1 MKPPLQKSSGIHDV
15 NAPCQIPQVHN
26 LLCKENSKFK
36 YRVVQHIGS
45 GAFGTVFQSISPT
58 GNIVAVK
65 KVFQNPHFKNRE
77 LEVLKALKSPNCL
90 SLHDYYTEKESGTDN
105 TYLFLVTEFLPMSL
119 RHCIKES
126 RLFSNKFDPIL
137 HKLYSYQILTGLRN
151 IHALGIAHR
160 DIKPENILVNPLHG
174 EIKICDFG
182 SAKFILNDRN
192 SVPEVGSLNY
202 RAPELLLGNRTY
214 STEIDIWAAGCV
226 IAEMVL
232 DNISMFP
239 GTNDTNQMEGI
250 VKVLGQPTPEED
262 KSFPHPIP
270 FPNEERIADI
280 SIILP
285 YKCDPLL
292 IDLLKSIFV
301 YNPSKRPTAAQLMK
315 HPYFKSLF
323 SVTKLPNGAP
333 MPKLAQP

>member
-1 MKPPLQKSSGIHDV
+1 MMKPPLQKSNVAIHEIP
-15 NAPCQIPQVHN
+15 NASQLQLP
-26 LLCKENSKFK
+26 KEEFK

-45 GAFGTVFQSISPT
+45 GAFGTVFQSISKT

-65 KVFQNPHFKNRE
+65 KVFHNPHFKNRE
-77 LEVLKALKSPNCL
+77 LEVLKSLKSKYCL
-90 SLHDYYTEKESGTDN
+90 SLLDYYTEKEKGTND

-119 RHCIKES
+119 RQCIKES
-126 RLFSNKFDPIL
+126 KFFAANFDPIL
-137 HKLYSYQILTGLRN
+137 HKLYSYQILSGLRD

-174 EIKICDFG
+174 DIKICDFG
-182 SAKFILNDRN
+182 SSKFILNDRN

-226 IAEMVL
+226 IAEMAL
-232 DNISMFP
+232 DNIQMFP
-239 GTNDTNQMEGI
+239 GTNDTDQMEMI

-262 KSFPHPIP
+262 QSFPHPIP
-270 FPNEERIADI
+270 FPKEERIADI

-301 YNPSKRPTAAQLMK
+301 YDPSKRPTAAQLMK
-315 HPYFKSLF
+315 HDFFKPLF